1 MTLDSSGAGGG
12 AAVVAAL
19 RANGVRTAF
28 GIPGAHNLEIY
39 RHLARSGIDH
49 VLCRHEQGAA
59 YAADGYSRSGGG
71 IAAVIVTSGPG
82 LLNAAAGIANAH
94 ADRVPMIVIAPVI
107 DRGRERRDVGWM
119 HEVKDQRAALDAIAG
134 WSETAADAQDAA
146 DLVDRAFMEW
156 RAGETRP
163 AVVNVPHDV
172 LVDAAPVTP
181 SDPLPAPLPAVPA
194 DEVLLA
200 GHNILTSAR
209 TPIVVVGG
217 GCVRVHREVR
227 RFLELLG
234 APVIATGRGKG
245 VLPDEHPLSVGA
257 AIGTSHAR
265 AVIESADA
273 VLLIGTELSEAEL
286 LDKPLRPTG
295 SVIRVD
301 RDLNQLHK
309 GARATL
315 PVLADAAQFATA
327 MAELDGWDRSDE
339 SRAQAMRDSVHEEVA
354 GIADPYVA
362 LHEAL
367 SEGMPED
374 AIIVGDSSQVNYMG
388 TTLLWRSA
396 QPDRVLGPLG
406 FATLGYGL
414 PAAIG
419 AALGNPGTAVACV
432 LGDGALMFS
441 VQELSTAVDLGLSL
455 PVIVYDN
462 RGFGEIRDQM
472 ESRDIQPLGVDID
485 QPDFSEIG
493 RAFGCATAIAAD
505 KQALVEALR
514 QSLGAGRPTVIHVRA
529 HEFD

>member
-1 MTLDSSGAGGG
+1 MTREAPEAGGG
-12 AAVVAAL
+12 AAIVAAL

-28 GIPGAHNLEIY
+28 GIPGTHNLEIY
-39 RHLARSGIDH
+39 RHLAQSGIDH

-59 YAADGYSRSGGG
+59 YAADGYARSGGG
-71 IAAVIVTSGPG
+71 VAAVIVTSGPG

-94 ADRVPMIVIAPVI
+94 ADRVPIIVVAPVI

-134 WSETAADAQDAA
+134 WSETAASAQDAA

-163 AVVNVPHDV
+163 VVINVPHDV
-172 LVDAAPVTP
+172 LVDTAIVTP
-181 SDPLPAPLPAVPA
+181 SEPLPAPLPGAPA
-194 DEVLLA
+194 REVLDA
-200 GHNILTSAR
+200 AHGILSSAR
-209 TPIVVVGG
+209 APIVVVGG
-217 GCVRVHREVR
+217 GCVRVYDEVR

-245 VLPDEHPLSVGA
+245 VLPDGHPLSVGA

-265 AVIESADA
+265 TAIEGADA

-286 LDKPLRPTG
+286 LDEPLRPTG

-301 RDLNQLHK
+301 RELGQLHK
-309 GARATL
+309 GVRATL
-315 PVLADAAQFATA
+315 PVLADAGRFATA
-327 MAELDGWDRSDE
+327 MAELEGWGSSDA
-339 SRAQAMRDSVHEEVA
+339 SHAGALRDAIDEEIA
-354 GIADPYVA
+354 GIAAPYTA

-367 SEGMPED
+367 SEALPED
-374 AIIVGDSSQVNYMG
+374 AIIVGDSSQVSYMG
-388 TTLLWRSA
+388 TTLLWRSPR
-396 QPDRVLGPLG
+396 PDRVLGPLG

-419 AALGNPGTAVACV
+419 AALGNAGTAVACV

-455 PVIVYDN
+455 PVVVFDN

-472 ESRDIQPLGVDID
+472 VSRGIAPLGVDID
-485 QPDFSEIG
+485 QPDFAEVG
-493 RAFGCATAIAAD
+493 RALGCATAVAAN
-505 KQALVEALR
+505 KRELVEAVR
-514 QSLGAGRPTVIHVRA
+514 RSLGAGRPTVIHVRA

>member
-1 MTLDSSGAGGG
+1 MTRDALGAGGG
-12 AAVVAAL
+12 AAIVAAL

-28 GIPGAHNLEIY
+28 GIPGTHNLEIY
-39 RHLARSGIDH
+39 RYLARSGITH

-59 YAADGYSRSGGG
+59 YAADGYARSGGG

-82 LLNAAAGIANAH
+82 LLNASAGIANAH

-119 HEVKDQRAALDAIAG
+119 HEVKDQRAALDAVAG

-146 DLVDRAFMEW
+146 ALVDRAFMEW

-163 AVVNVPHDV
+163 VVINVPHDV
-172 LVDAAPVTP
+172 LVNAAIVTP
-181 SDPLPAPLPAVPA
+181 SDPLPAPLPATPA

-200 GHNILTSAR
+200 AHGILTSAR
-209 TPIVVVGG
+209 TPVVVVGG
-217 GCVRVHREVR
+217 GCVRGHREVR
-227 RFLELLG
+227 GFLELLG

-245 VLPDEHPLSVGA
+245 VLPDGHPLSLGA
-257 AIGTSHAR
+257 VIGTSRAR
-265 AVIESADA
+265 AVIEIADA

-286 LDKPLRPTG
+286 LDEPLRPIG
-295 SVIRVD
+295 SIIRVD
-301 RDLNQLHK
+301 RELNQLHK

-315 PVLADAAQFATA
+315 PILADAARFATA
-327 MAELDGWDRSDE
+327 MTELDGWDPSGE
-339 SRAQAMRDSVHEEVA
+339 SRVQAIRDAVAEEIS
-354 GIADPYVA
+354 GIAAPYA
-362 LHEAL
+362 TLHEAL
-367 SEGMPED
+367 SDALPED
-374 AIIVGDSSQVNYMG
+374 AIIVGDSSQVSYMG
-388 TTLLWRSA
+388 TTLLWRSP

-419 AALGNPGTAVACV
+419 AALANPGTAVACV

-455 PVIVYDN
+455 PVVVFDN

-472 ESRDIQPLGVDID
+472 NGRDIDPLGVDID
-485 QPDFSEIG
+485 QPDFTELG
-493 RAFGCATAIAAD
+493 KAFGCATAVAAD
-505 KQALVEALR
+505 KNELVDAMR
-514 QSLGAGRPTVIHVRA
+514 QSLNAGRPTVIHVRA
-529 HEFD
+529 HEFN

>member
-1 MTLDSSGAGGG
+1 MTLDALEAGGG
-12 AAVVAAL
+12 AAIVAAL

-28 GIPGAHNLEIY
+28 GIPGTHNLEIY

-59 YAADGYSRSGGG
+59 YAADGYARSGGG

-146 DLVDRAFMEW
+146 DLVDRAFMQW

-163 AVVNVPHDV
+163 VVINVPHDV
-172 LVDAAPVTP
+172 LVNAVIVTP
-181 SDPLPAPLPAVPA
+181 TDPLPAPLPSTPA
-194 DEVLLA
+194 DEDLLA
-200 GHNILTSAR
+200 ARGILVSAR

-217 GCVRVHREVR
+217 GCVGAHREVQ

-245 VLPDEHPLSVGA
+245 VLPDGHPLSVGA

-265 AVIESADA
+265 AAIESADA
-273 VLLIGTELSEAEL
+273 VLFIGTELSEAEL
-286 LDKPLRPTG
+286 LDEALRPTG

-301 RDLNQLHK
+301 RELNQLHK

-315 PVLADAAQFATA
+315 PVLADAARFATA
-327 MAELDGWDRSDE
+327 MAELDGWDRSDG
-339 SRAQAMRDSVHEEVA
+339 SRAKAIRDAVDEE
-354 GIADPYVA
+354 IARIAAPYVT

-367 SEGMPED
+367 SEVLPED
-374 AIIVGDSSQVNYMG
+374 AVIVGDSSQVSYMG
-388 TTLLWRSA
+388 TTLLWRSS

-455 PVIVYDN
+455 PVVVFDN

-472 ESRDIQPLGVDID
+472 ESRDIEPVGVDID
-485 QPDFSEIG
+485 QPDFSELG
-493 RAFGCATAIAAD
+493 RAFGCATAVAAD
-505 KQALVEALR
+505 KRELVEALR
-514 QSLGAGRPTVIHVRA
+514 QSLSAGRPTVIHVRA
-529 HEFD
+529 HEFN